1 MQKVERNKLKQKLVE
16 KNIVPEG
23 ILDDYNELK
32 DSLNRDLGELDQKK
46 DTEMKKAFST
56 LKKKAQKKY

>member
-1 MQKVERNKLKQKLVE
+1 MQKDERNKLKQKLVE

-32 DSLNRDLGELDQKK
+32 DSLNRYLGELDQKK

>member
-1 MQKVERNKLKQKLVE
+1 MQKDERNKLKQKLVE

-32 DSLNRDLGELDQKK
+32 DSLNKDAGGLDDEK
-46 DTEMKKAFST
+46 DAEMKKAFSS